1 MSQSNYKSEI
11 YESLNKGQFI
21 SSNSNDPA
29 TQTLY
34 NIIDKGFEE
43 FYDYFIDIKF
53 ILERG
58 DEYFY
63 FSKKEAKADLERKL
77 EKTLQWIDILD
88 FLKTYDN
95 NFGSGYGG
103 FTAYDIVAKISTD
116 AELKSKLEVLKRITP
131 KKEKPIEIIEFILK
145 ELASDRFIE
154 MENEINSTYKVLAAF
169 NYLENLVLAI
179 NIIEETSYEIPQ

>member
-1 MSQSNYKSEI
+1 MSQSNFKSDI
-11 YESLNKGQFI
+11 YELLNKGQFI

-29 TQTLY
+29 IQTLY
-34 NIIDKGFEE
+34 NIIDKGFDE
-43 FYDYFIDIKF
+43 FYDYFIGIKF

-77 EKTLQWIDILD
+77 EKALQWIDILD

-95 NFGSGYGG
+95 NFGSEYRG
-103 FTAYDIVAKISTD
+103 FTAYDIVTRASTD
-116 AELKSKLEVLKRITP
+116 AELKSKLEGLKRIT
-131 KKEKPIEIIEFILK
+131 KKEKPIEMIEFVLR
-145 ELASDRFIE
+145 ELSSDRFIE

-169 NYLENLVLAI
+169 DYLENLVLAI